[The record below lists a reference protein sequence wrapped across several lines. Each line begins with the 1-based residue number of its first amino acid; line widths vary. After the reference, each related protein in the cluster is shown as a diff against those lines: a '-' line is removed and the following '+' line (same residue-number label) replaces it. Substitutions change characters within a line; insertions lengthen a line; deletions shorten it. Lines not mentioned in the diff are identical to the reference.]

1 MLRRTSILATALG
14 LLAILP
20 GIAGASE
27 SAKLTAAFTPDRL
40 GTPTTISFDI
50 QIAAHDQIAAPL
62 TGIDI
67 HYPVDLGLAT
77 TGLGLATCPPSALRA
92 IGLRGC
98 PADSLMGHGSALAE
112 IPVASDTFTESA
124 SITLLAGSPQNGH
137 LSLIVYAQS
146 KSPVETELIFSA
158 LLLPGNP
165 PFGGRLHFNVPLVPT
180 FPEASDVAIT
190 QIQTT
195 LGPLGLTY
203 YEPIHGKLIPYH
215 PQGIQLPKT
224 CPHHGFPF
232 EANITFQ
239 NGTDTTATTTVPCPR
254 SKHNK

>member
-1 MLRRTSILATALG
+1 MPRRTSILTAALG
-14 LLAILP
+14 ILALLPCVAS
-20 GIAGASE
+20 ASE

-50 QIAAHDQIAAPL
+50 QITAHNQISAPL

-67 HYPVDLGLAT
+67 HYPIDLGLAT
-77 TGLGLATCPPSALRA
+77 TGLGLATCPPAALQAR
-92 IGLRGC
+92 GLRGC
-98 PADSLMGHGSALAE
+98 PADSLMGHGNALAE
-112 IPVASDTFTESA
+112 IPLGEDTLTETA
-124 SITLLAGSPQNGH
+124 SITLLAGTPQNGH

-146 KSPVETELIFSA
+146 KSPIETELIFSA
-158 LLLPGNP
+158 QLLPGNP
-165 PFGGRLHFNVPLVPT
+165 PFGGRLHFAVPLVPT
-180 FPEASDVAIT
+180 IPEAPDVAIT
-190 QIQTT
+190 HIQTT

-215 PQGIQLPKT
+215 PQGIQLPTT

-239 NGTDTTATTTVPCPR
+239 NNTHTNATTTVPCPR
-254 SKHNK
+254 SNHNK

>member
-1 MLRRTSILATALG
+1 LRRTSSILAAALG
-14 LLAILP
+14 LLALLP
-20 GIAGASE
+20 GIASASE

-50 QIAAHDQIAAPL
+50 QIAARGQIPAPL

-67 HYPVDLGLAT
+67 HYPIDLGLAT

-92 IGLRGC
+92 LGLKGC
-98 PADSLMGHGSALAE
+98 PADSLMGHGNALAD
-112 IPVASDTFTESA
+112 IPLGEDSLTESA

-146 KSPVETELIFSA
+146 KFPVATELIFSA
-158 LLLPGNP
+158 LLLPGTP

-180 FPEASDVAIT
+180 IPEAPDVAIT

-215 PQGIQLPKT
+215 PQGIQLPTT

-239 NGTDTTATTTVPCPR
+239 NDTHTNATTTVPCPQT
-254 SKHNK
+254 KHNK